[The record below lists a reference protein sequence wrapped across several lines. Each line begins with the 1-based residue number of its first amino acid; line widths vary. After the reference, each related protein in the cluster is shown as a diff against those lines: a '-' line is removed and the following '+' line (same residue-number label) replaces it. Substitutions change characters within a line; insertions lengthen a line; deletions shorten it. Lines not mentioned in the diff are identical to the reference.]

1 MSFELT
7 LIQIFLLGSSGGIFN
22 HKNKFKEDWILQGTR
37 KIIYTL
43 QEAPRENINNL
54 WPIGT
59 EDLYSVIFSL

>member
-43 QEAPRENINNL
+43 QE
-54 WPIGT
+54 
-59 EDLYSVIFSL
+59 YIFFIQSAYCKGLQILIMEV